1 MKRQMKLTRL
11 LTLPAGRR
19 AKWIVL
25 LLWLVP
31 VLALSSFS
39 GKLNG
44 AEQNDPS
51 SFTPTGAE
59 STTVSNLDTTVFP
72 GGNEPTAIVVYHRA
86 SGLTA
91 ADRVRVQD
99 DFAYF
104 SGAGRP
110 PYAARPIMGKP
121 AADGKLAS
129 FSMVLL
135 TTDPTSLTRSVQLIR
150 AIVAHQRLSTGELR
164 SKYPTLTTAQ
174 LATAA
179 GYLAHHSGERGSAP
193 ETAVTGPAGILVD
206 AISSFGSIDGMVL
219 LATVCLVLVLLLLI
233 YRSPII
239 ALVPLI
245 TVFAAF
251 SIAGGIVYL
260 LAEHAGL
267 AVNSQAGGILPVL
280 MFGAGTDYALL
291 LVARYREELHRHED
305 RHQAMAETLR
315 HTSPAIL
322 SSGVTVVSAMLVL
335 LLATLRSTHNMGPV
349 LAIGVAL
356 ALLAGLTLL
365 PALLQIVGRGAFWP
379 RIPRVDPQQRA
390 QGETPQV
397 GALWGRIGRRV
408 ARRPGLAIA
417 LTCVVLLAC
426 ALGGLN
432 AQERLN
438 FMNGVR
444 GNPESARGFSYIAAS
459 EPAGLLAPT
468 TIVVRPASAVAPVRQ
483 AVRTV
488 ARVHLAFLPPVQ
500 AGGWT
505 KFSVILDDDP
515 YGAAAMDTIK
525 ALRDAVHAAAPAGAT
540 VLVGGGSAVQYDT
553 QQAAN
558 SDITL
563 IAPAILAVILL
574 ILCLLLRAVMAPL
587 YLVATVVLSFLAT
600 FGLSVLAFSSFFG
613 FEGIDSGFPT
623 LLFLFL
629 VALGVDYNIF
639 LMSRVREET
648 VRHGTREGTIRGL
661 AATGGIITSAGLI
674 LAGTFAVLTALPLKQ
689 LVEIGFGVALGVLLD
704 TIVVRSIL
712 VPAIVLK
719 VGDWSWWPGRVASKT
734 PTGAHETS
742 LAGERVA

>member
-1 MKRQMKLTRL
+1 MLTRL
-11 LTLPAGRR
+11 LMLPAGRR

-31 VLALSSFS
+31 VLALGGFS

-44 AEQNDPS
+44 AEKNDPS
-51 SFTPTGAE
+51 NFTPSGAE
-59 STTVSNLDTTVFP
+59 STAVSHLETTVFP
-72 GGNEPTAIVVYHRA
+72 GGHESTAIVVYHRS
-86 SGLTA
+86 SGLSV

-110 PYAARPIMGKP
+110 PYAALPIMGKP

-129 FSMVLL
+129 FSMALL
-135 TTDPTSLTRSVQLIR
+135 TGDPDALTRSVQLIR
-150 AIVAHQRLSTGELR
+150 TIVAHQLLSAGELHSR
-164 SKYPTLTTAQ
+164 FPTLTSAQ
-174 LATAA
+174 VAIAT
-179 GYLAHHSGERGSAP
+179 GYLARHSGEQGPAP
-193 ETAVTGPAGILVD
+193 DTAVTGPAGILVD
-206 AISSFGSIDGMVL
+206 AISSFSSIDGMVL

-251 SIAGGIVYL
+251 AIAGGIVYL

-267 AVNSQAGGILPVL
+267 TVDSQAGGILPVL

-291 LVARYREELHRHED
+291 MVARYREELHRHED
-305 RHQAMAETLR
+305 RHRAMAETLR
-315 HTSPAIL
+315 RTSPAIL

-365 PALLQIVGRGAFWP
+365 PALLQIVGRRAFWP
-379 RIPRVDPQQRA
+379 LIPDVEPLQPA
-390 QGETPQV
+390 QGTGQRV
-397 GALWGRIGRRV
+397 GSLWGRIGQRV
-408 ARRPGLAIA
+408 ARRPGQAIVQ
-417 LTCVVLLAC
+417 TCLVLLAC
-426 ALGGLN
+426 ALGGLH

-438 FMNGVR
+438 FMNGLS

-468 TIVVRPASAVAPVRQ
+468 TIVVRPTSAVAPVRQ

-488 ARVHLAFLPPVQ
+488 PRVHLAVAPPVR

-515 YGAAAMDTIK
+515 YGAAGMDTIK
-525 ALRDAVHAAAPAGAT
+525 ALRQAVHAAAPAGAT
-540 VLVGGGSAVQYDT
+540 VLVGGDSAVQYDT
-553 QQAAN
+553 QHAAN
-558 SDITL
+558 SDLTV
-563 IAPAILAVILL
+563 IAPAILVVILL
-574 ILCLLLRAVMAPL
+574 ILCLLLRAVVAPL
-587 YLVATVVLSFLAT
+587 YLIVTVILSFFAA
-600 FGLSVLAFSSFFG
+600 FGLSVLAFTTFFG
-613 FEGIDSGFPT
+613 FEGIDAGFPT

-648 VRHGTREGTIRGL
+648 ARHGTREGAIRGL
-661 AATGGIITSAGLI
+661 AATGSIITSAGLI

-689 LVEIGFGVALGVLLD
+689 LVEIGFGVAVGVLLD

-719 VGDWSWWPGRVASKT
+719 VGDWSWWPGRLVSRH
-734 PTGAHETS
+734 PIGPHETG
-742 LAGERVA
+742 LAGEQVA